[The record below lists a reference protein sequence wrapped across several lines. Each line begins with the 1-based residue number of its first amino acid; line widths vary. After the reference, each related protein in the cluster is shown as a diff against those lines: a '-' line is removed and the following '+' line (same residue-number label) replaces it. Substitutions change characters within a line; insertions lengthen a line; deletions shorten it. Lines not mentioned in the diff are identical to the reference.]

1 MLKHKIKQYGLEI
14 EYPLHC
20 SLDIFDYNIA
30 SKYHIHY
37 DGSGVE
43 FSTPKPLSRAAVI
56 LEGKTIYDIAE
67 HMVTTEKAGI
77 ATNYRG
83 ESIFESNTAGIHIR
97 IDVSN
102 WNNIERLRFLRLFSA
117 EMNSY
122 SRSDYIAWM
131 SKNFLRPW
139 VNYNRP
145 ETYQTYRRCVDN
157 NCGSEKF
164 LNAKYEVGRYGRNVD
179 TIEIRAFGVPEDFD
193 KVIAMFDFI
202 DTLCDIVD
210 LSMENSLEMAIP
222 DKLYSA
228 WARLVRPNP
237 TTTTETVDAT
247 PDNG

>member
-1 MLKHKIKQYGLEI
+1 MLKDKIKQYGLEI
-14 EYPLHC
+14 EYPLNC
-20 SLDIFDYNIA
+20 SLAVFDFDIS
-30 SKYHIHY
+30 SKYRVHY

-43 FSTPKPLSRAAVI
+43 FSTPKPLSREAVI

-67 HMVTTEKAGI
+67 HTVRTGKATI
-77 ATNYRG
+77 ATDFRRQ
-83 ESIFESNTAGIHIR
+83 SIFESNVAGIHIR
-97 IDVSN
+97 LDVSN
-102 WNNIERLRFLRLFSA
+102 WNNIERLRFLRLFSV
-117 EMNSY
+117 EMNSH
-122 SRSDYIAWM
+122 SRSDYIDWM

-139 VNYNRP
+139 TNYNRP
-145 ETYQTYRRCVDN
+145 ETYQTYRRCVDD
-157 NCGSEKF
+157 NCNSEKF
-164 LNAKYEVGRYGRNVD
+164 LNAKYEVGRYGPNVD
-179 TIEIRAFGVPEDFD
+179 TIEIRAFGVPKDFN

-222 DKLYSA
+222 EKLYIA